1 MYLIDKES
9 NKLVKVSKMTFKSLK
24 LDERHNLQEWIANEP
39 SSLGEDLLII
49 QKEFDG
55 FADTKERLDLLAID
69 KDGNLVV
76 IENKLDD
83 SGRDVTWQ
91 AIKYASYCSSLSKL
105 DIINIYQ
112 KYLDSHGIAEKA
124 EENLS
129 EFFDNKDLKDVDIN
143 IGNGQRIFFVAANF
157 RKEVT
162 SSVMWLLNFGLKIKC
177 FKVTPYAYNDK
188 LLLDFDQIIPIKDAE
203 EYIISIAKKTQ
214 DENAE
219 GAETQKR
226 HGLRQAFWNE
236 FIEYNKQENGL
247 YSQSTA
253 STDNWIGKSVKGP
266 TSTNINVIINYDSC
280 RTEAYIN
287 SGDKESNKAIFDY
300 FFAHKEEI
308 EKTIGESLTWQRMD
322 NNVTCRIRI
331 DKELS
336 FQNPESRTKIIKFLT
351 DMSQRFMKALTPIS
365 LNYKK

>member
-1 MYLIDKES
+1 MYIIDKS
-9 NKLVKVSKMTFKSLK
+9 NNKLIKVDKVTFKSLG
-24 LDERHNLQEWIANEP
+24 LDERHNLQEWIAHEP

-49 QKEFDG
+49 QKEFNG

-69 KDGNLVV
+69 KDGNLVI

-91 AIKYASYCSSLSKL
+91 AIKYASYCSSLSKQ

-112 KYLDSHGIAEKA
+112 KYLDAFSKGEKA
-124 EENLS
+124 EDNLS
-129 EFFDNKDLKDVDIN
+129 EFFENRDLKDIDIN
-143 IGNGQRIFFVAANF
+143 VGNGQRIFFVAANF

-162 SSVMWLLNFGLKIKC
+162 SSVMWLLNFGIKIKC
-177 FKVTPYAYNDK
+177 FKVSPYAFNDK
-188 LLLDFDQIIPIKDAE
+188 LMLDFDQIIPVKDAE

-226 HGLRQAFWNE
+226 HGLRQAFWSE
-236 FIEYNKQENGL
+236 FIEYNKKVNGL

-253 STDNWIGKSVKGP
+253 TTDNWIGKSVKGP
-266 TSTNINVIINYDSC
+266 TGTNINVIITYDTC

-287 SGDKESNKAIFDY
+287 NGDKDTNKAIFDY
-300 FFAHKEEI
+300 FFTHKDVIEE
-308 EKTIGESLTWQRMD
+308 KIGESLTWQRMD

-336 FQNPESRTKIIKFLT
+336 FQNPESREKIIKFLT
-351 DMSQRFMKALTPIS
+351 DMSQKFMNVLTPIS
-365 LNYKK
+365 LKYKK